1 MTCQRI
7 LSTQRVLAIA
17 FLAAALTSTGCLVG
31 PDHCDPGAPFLP
43 NWSRPLPE
51 GVTNEPNDSVA
62 WWTKFNDPVLSDM
75 MVRTAQS
82 NLTLGQA
89 YERIAQA
96 RARRAIARGGLFP
109 DFYMDASYS
118 RVKSSNNGSPI
129 GLTFTTPSFNYWS
142 ASLVDASWEIDV
154 FGGVRRN
161 LQAANADIDV
171 SIEDHNAVLVSLQG
185 EVGAN
190 YVLARTLQHRILI
203 AQRNAQLQRQSL
215 QIAQTRFDAGDT
227 SVLDVYQAK
236 SNLYSTE
243 SLIPT
248 LRQNL
253 DVSYNRLAV
262 LQGMPPQDLTNQVM
276 GARQLF
282 KIPETIA
289 VGLPIELIRQR
300 PDIRSAER
308 QLAAQSARI
317 GVATSDL
324 FPKFTLTG
332 TFGVNATNINKWFTT
347 NSIAYNFG
355 PTARWNVLSFGRVWG
370 DIEYQRAR
378 WRELVYAYQQTVLD
392 ASEEVENALIE
403 YRYTQVR
410 AEELRKAVEAAQ
422 KASELSEV
430 QYEEG
435 IISFQTLLDAQR
447 FQFNLEDEYVAAH
460 GDTYL
465 ALINLYK
472 ALGGGWQDPFAF
484 GPIDGQEIPL
494 EELKLEPE
502 LSLPAPNAAGA
513 NPLDPNNPVP
523 PDQNNEEIVPPMLN
537 IQPMANPPMPMN

>member
-1 MTCQRI
+1 MTWKRI
-7 LSTQRVLAIA
+7 FSTQRLLAIA

-43 NWSRPLPE
+43 HWSRPLPD
-51 GVTNEPNDSVA
+51 GVSDAPNDSVA
-62 WWTKFNDPVLSDM
+62 WWTKFNDPVLSEM

-109 DFYMDASYS
+109 DYYMDASYS
-118 RVKSSNNGSPI
+118 RVKSSGNGSPF
-129 GLTFTTPSFNYWS
+129 GLTFNTPAFNYWS

-171 SIEDHNAVLVSLQG
+171 AIEDHNAVLVSLQG

-190 YVLARTLQHRILI
+190 YVQARTLQHRILI
-203 AQRNAQLQRQSL
+203 AQRNVQLQRQSL
-215 QIAQTRFDAGDT
+215 QIAETKLEAGT
-227 SVLDVYQAK
+227 VSKLDVYQAR

-243 SLIPT
+243 SNIPT

-253 DVSYNRLAV
+253 DLSYNRLAV
-262 LQGMPPQDLTNQVM
+262 LQGMPPQDLTNEVM

-282 KIPETIA
+282 KIPDHIA
-289 VGLPIELIRQR
+289 VGLPIDLIRQR

-332 TFGVNATNINKWFTT
+332 TFGVNATHINQWFTT
-347 NSIAYNFG
+347 ESIAYNFG

-370 DIEYQRAR
+370 DIEFQRAR

-392 ASEEVENALIE
+392 ASEEVENALIS
-403 YRYTQVR
+403 YRFTQVR

-422 KASELSEV
+422 GASQISEV
-430 QYEEG
+430 QYEGG
-435 IISFQTLLDAQR
+435 IIPFQTLLDAQR
-447 FQFNLEDEYVAAH
+447 FQADLEDQYVAAR

-465 ALINLYK
+465 SLINLYK
-472 ALGGGWQDPFAF
+472 ALGGGWQEPFAF
-484 GPIDGQEIPL
+484 GSIDEAAGVPG
-494 EELKLEPE
+494 ELQLDPQAT
-502 LSLPAPNAAGA
+502 LPGPNAPGA
-513 NPLDPNNPVP
+513 NPLNPVNPVP
-523 PDQNNEEIVPPMLN
+523 PGEPVPP
-537 IQPMANPPMPMN
+537 PMVIPAPMNN